1 MLVLPRDR
9 DSVTLQHR
17 VAHGSRRITVET
29 RVGPC
34 KLQGVPSEAILGFRP
49 GPKRDHVTASDSDA
63 SLQVHPLLSVLL
75 LPIIKESLAR
85 RYRQK
90 PMAGI
95 FTAFYLRKG
104 SLPILEIRATYRACP
119 ERTFWGKGDRSVARP
134 AEYFLGGA
142 QPIWTCQGSP

>member
-17 VAHGSRRITVET
+17 VAHGSRCITV
-29 RVGPC
+29 RNSGWAV
-34 KLQGVPSEAILGFRP
+34 QGWAFRRRL

>member
-17 VAHGSRRITVET
+17 GPMDHAASLSET

-34 KLQGVPSEAILGFRP
+34 KLGVPSEAIPGFRP